1 MRIYTTI
8 RPTRDGNVIV
18 ELKGGRQVVFND
30 DGHGRLAADV
40 ADEEIASYILG
51 FPNFH
56 TLESAAP
63 ALEAEEDSD
72 TDSQNDGEPAQG
84 EADAQDEAAE
94 SQAKAAEP
102 APKAA
107 KKTARKTAKRGG

>member
-18 ELKGGRQVVFND
+18 ELKDGRQVVFND

-40 ADEEIASYILG
+40 DDEAIASYILG

-56 TLESAAP
+56 TPESAAP
-63 ALEAEEDSD
+63 DLEKDAVAQEADA
-72 TDSQNDGEPAQG
+72 TGSQNADEPAEG
-84 EADAQDEAAE
+84 EADAQV
-94 SQAKAAEP
+94 KAAEP
-102 APKAA
+102 APKVA
-107 KKTARKTAKRGG
+107 KKTARKTAKSNG